1 MTATGEPAGYK
12 LAYEAAM
19 KTVEE
24 EATTLRETR
33 DRTGALLSVA
43 LLTGGLVAGLA
54 TVGAGSPDLGGI
66 GYFGGSLIGAAILG
80 IAILTI
86 FVWQPAEASLSLNA
100 AAIIGSYVEGP
111 QALQEAE
118 LHRELALHLNENSKK
133 NQEVLGAT
141 RALFRLGL
149 GVMLVEVV
157 GVAMLLWDIANG

>member
-1 MTATGEPAGYK
+1 
-12 LAYEAAM
+12 M

-24 EATTLRETR
+24 QAATLRETR

-54 TVGAGSPDLGGI
+54 TVGPGSPDLGGT
-66 GYFGGSLIGAAILG
+66 GYFGGALVGTAILC
-80 IAILTI
+80 IAVITTL
-86 FVWQPAEASLSLNA
+86 VWQPAKISLSLHA

-111 QALQEAE
+111 QALPEAE
-118 LHRELALHLNENSKK
+118 LHRELALHLNDNSEA

-141 RALFRLGL
+141 LRVFRLGL
-149 GVMLVEVV
+149 GMMLLEVA